1 MLSLLELIASL
12 SKLREHK
19 KRATV
24 ECYGGE
30 IFQGIL
36 YIFTLNI
43 GALTVSERKASYSV
57 YQTLSVQLFS
67 LPDLHF
73 SGFLQVLLASP
84 GELGKN
90 PLKLFV
96 YC

>member
-43 GALTVSERKASYSV
+43 GALTVSERKAK
-57 YQTLSVQLFS
+57 LFS

-84 GELGKN
+84 GELGN
-90 PLKLFV
+90 HPLKLFV